1 VAAPYYDRKGV
12 RHSGGAFPSKSE
24 AWNHYRDVVEPEL
37 LGRPAARRDLT
48 LTQLVDAFLE
58 RHTATPRTITTL
70 RGRLSRPLD
79 KFGTTPLADLEHAAV
94 SPIWRQWAQESLLPK
109 VYWEHQVTR
118 TRCARRKAKRQRAL
132 EGVQATFATHALTQC
147 LPPQALGDWYTWAT
161 RQVQAFQRASSAVE
175 GRNSYLAQRHHNQR
189 GLPKQ
194 RYKVWAV
201 LHNFDGRA
209 SDGTTPATR
218 FFRRSFPDL
227 FETVLA
233 HIAELPR
240 PRQRKRVAMLRH

>member
-1 VAAPYYDRKGV
+1 MPPLVQIVEDRHGRRATLV
-12 RHSGGAFPSKSE
+12 TSQLP
-24 AWNHYRDVVEPEL
+24 VEHWHE
-37 LGRPAARRDLT
+37 
-48 LTQLVDAFLE
+48 
-58 RHTATPRTITTL
+58 
-70 RGRLSRPLD
+70 
-79 KFGTTPLADLEHAAV
+79 
-94 SPIWRQWAQESLLPK
+94 
-109 VYWEHQVTR
+109 
-118 TRCARRKAKRQRAL
+118 
-132 EGVQATFATHALTQC
+132 
-147 LPPQALGDWYTWAT
+147 ALGDWYTWAT
-161 RQVQAFQRASSAVE
+161 RQVHAFQRASSAVE
-175 GRNSYLAQRHHNQR
+175 GRHGYLAQLHHKQR

>member
-1 VAAPYYDRKGV
+1 M
-12 RHSGGAFPSKSE
+12 
-24 AWNHYRDVVEPEL
+24 
-37 LGRPAARRDLT
+37 
-48 LTQLVDAFLE
+48 
-58 RHTATPRTITTL
+58 
-70 RGRLSRPLD
+70 
-79 KFGTTPLADLEHAAV
+79 
-94 SPIWRQWAQESLLPK
+94 
-109 VYWEHQVTR
+109 TR
-118 TRCARRKAKRQRAL
+118 TRCARRKAKMQRAL
-132 EGVQATFATHALTQC
+132 EGVHATFATHALTRC

-161 RQVQAFQRASSAVE
+161 RQVHAFQRASSAVE
-175 GRNSYLAQRHHNQR
+175 GRNGYLAQMHHNQR